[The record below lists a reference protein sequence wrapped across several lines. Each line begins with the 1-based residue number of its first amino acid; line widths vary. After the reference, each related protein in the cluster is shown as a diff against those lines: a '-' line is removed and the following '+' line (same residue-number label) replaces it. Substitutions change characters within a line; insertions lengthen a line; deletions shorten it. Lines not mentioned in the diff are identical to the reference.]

1 MSFWTYTIRMRTRV
15 TLTTDFGTRDPYV
28 AQLKGVL
35 YAQGP
40 SALEVVDLTHEIE
53 AQNVREAALF
63 VRMAWPRFP
72 PGTIHMVVVDP
83 GVGSAR
89 RALALEHAGQYW
101 LAPDNG
107 VLTWL
112 LAEQPGELRAI
123 ALEPERL
130 GVAQVSATFHG
141 RDVFAPAAA
150 RLARGASLTALGSP
164 VAELVQLP
172 WPHTRRVAGAVRGEI
187 IHVDRFGNL
196 ITNVSGR
203 ELAALGGGL
212 RVHVAQGEG
221 WPILRCYAD
230 AAPGA
235 VLALIGS
242 ADLLEIA
249 LRDGSAAK
257 HLQARV
263 GDAVSIDI

>member
-1 MSFWTYTIRMRTRV
+1 MRTRV

-72 PGTIHMVVVDP
+72 PATIHMVVVDP

-107 VLTWL
+107 VLAWL
-112 LAEQPGELRAI
+112 LAEQPAELRAI
-123 ALEPERL
+123 AIEPERL

-150 RLARGASLTALGSP
+150 QLARGASLAALGSP

-172 WPHTRRVAGAVRGEI
+172 WPATRRVAGAVHGEI
-187 IHVDRFGNL
+187 IHIDRFGNL
-196 ITNVSGR
+196 ITNVSAR

-212 RVHVAQGEG
+212 RVHLAQGEG

-230 AAPGA
+230 AARGA
-235 VLALIGS
+235 LLALIGS

-249 LRDGSAAK
+249 LRDGNAAK
-257 HLQARV
+257 QLQAQV
-263 GDAVSIDI
+263 GDAVSIER